1 MKLSTLF
8 LLCTGAAGV
17 VFGDVPKAFVE
28 YVEANDQLTYINTG
42 VTVNPKRTRMLVTLA
57 MNSVKEGDVAVFGR
71 GNSWGNANSAFVLM
85 QSGKFRLDYLGNQET
100 KIDCTADTIYTF
112 DLCNNMG
119 MVNGVSYSTTA
130 WKTDGDSNQAAYLF
144 NFNNNGS
151 LHTGAKMKLYAASI
165 WKDGE
170 TLSGRYVPCID
181 DSGQPAVYDLVTQTI
196 IYPLSKDTSK
206 APALMAAAT
215 PNADYRVSDGKVQC
229 RVLLSVSG
237 KGGTVDSPAEQWMNL
252 NSTVMLTATPDAGN
266 KAVWTVK
273 DEYGNTTMS
282 SGNTLQY
289 EVTPVRASISVSF
302 APESAVATAAELYAA
317 IEAAEEGDTIYMSA
331 GEFIL
336 TKTLTL
342 DKNVKIVGAG
352 ADQTVIKMPTMAK
365 FLSVDINH
373 EDALLD
379 GVALTGI
386 YFKAKPTVAADDG
399 CYNKDGVWKSPIC
412 VKVQKGT
419 FKNSVIR
426 DNYAT
431 LQYGTGIW
439 LWMSGGRAENV
450 KILDNYYNRTGNNVI
465 GYVAYMK
472 GDAVME
478 NCEIARNGC
487 PWEENGCVH
496 MIDSAQLLHCDVHD
510 NDGKAATYHGGIY
523 MNSATVLVDGCRVYG
538 NNNGVYLGGGTLR
551 NSLIYANRTKLVA
564 NDATC
569 YYAGVRQAWG
579 TMQNCTIYGNVSPG
593 DASGVGGL
601 HMTGGTAEN
610 NIIYGN
616 GGVLVTGG
624 TFNNNLTDADVGR
637 GTNNIVGDP
646 AFVDAANGDFRLG
659 VGSLAI
665 GAGKTIAAV
674 TNDFAGVERPQG
686 AAYDIGAYE
695 RPAATELACGIA
707 VSQKDW
713 KLGAEPTVS
722 AKVEGTADDVTYQW
736 FVDGAEIADTS
747 ATPSLGALA
756 VGSHTVKLVVMA
768 GGQSAEF
775 TMADAVN
782 VQPIETYVST
792 EGSDTFPYDTADKAA
807 RSVADALA
815 AVYKGADEPGTV
827 NVAAGTYY
835 IDKTLVVNQPV
846 TIVGAGP
853 DATTISGGKMTDTF
867 MRGMNLGNAAATV
880 KDLSFVG
887 CTNVVRGSG
896 VYMSAGTLDNVRVAW
911 HRQNPNGNDER
922 WGAGLYLTGGTV
934 TNSVIEHNYFNA
946 SYHGSSGIGIYMT
959 GGLVTECD
967 ICHNWMA
974 RTQHNG
980 IGIRA
985 TGGTVRGCRIFDNY
999 SSGANNSAGSSG
1011 QGNVSSGHGVN
1022 MSGDNSVVENCL
1034 IYSNGWN
1041 GVMMTGGTLRNCA
1054 VFGHRQGTMDYFA
1067 GVNITKGLIVNCTI
1081 TDNYAAGDSDGKSGL
1096 WATGGTIV
1104 NTIIYNNGTA
1114 TLGSCK
1120 VSGCTFKTNITDM
1133 VVSEGGFVQD
1143 PKFVNPTCDFHLQ
1156 TGSPAIDKGAPL
1168 VGYDLEGTERPQR
1181 DGWDIGCYELL
1192 PSTEKSVTIASDV
1205 VEGPSGMEIVARAKL
1220 ENITGDIVYR
1230 WTLKN
1235 AAGETVKS
1243 GGEAIFSYT
1252 VSTAGGYS
1260 LELEV
1265 EAGGVTYAAKEAQ
1278 PYMVKPSEV
1287 FVSPDGSDTAPYD
1300 TPAKATTNVNAALA
1314 ALWQSADA
1322 TSVLH
1327 IAEGTYY
1334 LTDQLMLSTPVR
1346 VLGEGRDVT
1355 VLNGSRIPVT
1365 TRGLTMTHAN
1375 AVVRDLT
1382 LAGISN
1388 DLYGVGSAVRQ
1399 EDGLLANVR
1408 ITKTTINNLGHLGSF
1423 SAQAGSLYLSGG
1435 VATNLFIDGATTAN
1449 SYGSTR
1455 GLGAYI
1461 TGGLL
1466 TDSIVCSNGLNRG
1479 ECFGHGVYMQGGTL
1493 RRTKIFD
1500 CAAAI
1505 ASDTRGV
1512 GLTLHNEGGGNP
1524 VAEDVEVC
1532 GCTHAVYMNKG
1543 ELRNVLVTGGWT
1555 TRDDFAGGLTMEGG
1569 TAVNCT
1575 LAGSTNSA
1583 KDQQGD
1589 LKMTSGTLVNSIAV
1603 SATVTGGVQRNN
1615 CLNEPVAFKPDYR
1628 LRGSAANCIDKGD
1641 NSVWDGIAEPT
1652 DLRGNPRIDRI
1663 NKTVD
1668 LGCFEWSSV
1677 GFKLFVR

>member
-17 VFGDVPKAFVE
+17 VFGDAPKAFVE

-85 QSGKFRLDYLGNQET
+85 QSGKFRLDYLGNQAT

-130 WKTDGDSNQAAYLF
+130 GKTDGDSNQAAYLF

-151 LHTGAKMKLYAASI
+151 LHTGAKMKLYAAAI

-170 TLSGRYVPCID
+170 KLSGRYVPCID
-181 DSGQPAVYDLVTQTI
+181 DSDQPAVYDLVTQTI
-196 IYPLSKDTSK
+196 IYPLSKKTD
-206 APALMAAAT
+206 ADPALMAAAT

-229 RVLLSVSG
+229 RVLLSVSA
-237 KGGTVDSPAEQWMNL
+237 KGGKVNSPAEQWVDL
-252 NSTVMLTATPDAGN
+252 NSTVTLTATPDAGN
-266 KAVWTVK
+266 KAVWMVK
-273 DEYGNTTMS
+273 DECGNTTMS

-331 GEFIL
+331 GEFVL
-336 TKTLTL
+336 TKTLVL
-342 DKNVKIVGAG
+342 NKNVKIVGAG
-352 ADQTVIKMPTMAK
+352 ADKTVIKMPAMAK

-386 YFKAKPTVAADDG
+386 YFTAKPTVAADDG
-399 CYNKDGVWKSPIC
+399 CYNQYGQWQSPIC

-419 FKNSVIR
+419 FKDSVIR

-431 LQYGTGIW
+431 LQYGTGPW
-439 LWMSGGRAENV
+439 LYMTGGRAENV
-450 KILDNYYNRTGNNVI
+450 KILDNYYNRTGNTVF
-465 GYVAYMK
+465 GYAVYMK

-487 PWEENGCVH
+487 PGEESGCVY

-510 NDGKAATYHGGIY
+510 NDGKAANYHGGIY
-523 MNSATVLVDGCRVYG
+523 MFSANVLVDGCRVYG
-538 NNNGVYLGGGTLR
+538 NNNGVYLGSGTLR

-564 NDATC
+564 NDAAC
-569 YYAGVRQAWG
+569 YYAGVRQASG

-624 TFNNNLTDADVGR
+624 AFNNNLTDVAVER
-637 GTNNIVGDP
+637 GSDNIVGNP

-659 VGSLAI
+659 VGSLALS
-665 GAGKTIAAV
+665 AGKAIASV

-707 VSQKDW
+707 VSQTDW

-722 AKVEGTADDVTYQW
+722 AKVEGTADDVTYRW

-756 VGSHTVKLVVMA
+756 AGSHAVKLVVTA
-768 GGQSAEF
+768 GGQSVEF

-827 NVAAGTYY
+827 HVAAGTYY
-835 IDKTLVVNQPV
+835 LDGTLVVNQPV
-846 TIVGAGP
+846 TIVGAGR

-880 KDLSFVG
+880 KDLSLVG
-887 CTNVVRGSG
+887 CTNVVRGTG
-896 VYMSAGTLDNVRVAW
+896 MYMSAGTLANVRVAW

-934 TNSVIEHNYFNA
+934 TNSVLERNYFEA
-946 SYHGSSGIGIYMT
+946 SYHGTRGGGVYMT
-959 GGLVTECD
+959 GGLVVDCD

-974 RTQHNG
+974 RWQHNG
-980 IGIRA
+980 LGVCMS
-985 TGGTVRGCRIFDNY
+985 GGTVRGCRIFNNY
-999 SSGANNSAGSSG
+999 STANGVGGSGA
-1011 QGNVSSGHGVN
+1011 GNCASGHGIN
-1022 MSGDNSVVENCL
+1022 MSGANSVVENCL

-1054 VFGHRQGTMDYFA
+1054 VFGHRQCTADYFA
-1067 GVNITKGLIVNCTI
+1067 GVNITQGLMVNCTI
-1081 TDNYAAGDSDGKSGL
+1081 TDNSAAGDSNGKSGL
-1096 WATGGTIV
+1096 WQTGGTVV
-1104 NTIIYNNGTA
+1104 NTIVYNNGKPE
-1114 TLGSCK
+1114 LGSCQ
-1120 VSGCTFKTNITDM
+1120 VSGGTFKTNITDK
-1133 VVSEGGFVQD
+1133 VGSEGGYVMD
-1143 PKFVNPTCDFHLQ
+1143 PKFADPEHNDYHLL
-1156 TGSPAIDKGAPL
+1156 TGSPAVDKAAPL
-1168 VGYDLEGTERPQR
+1168 VAYDLEGTVRPQR

-1205 VEGPSGMEIVARAKL
+1205 VEGATGMEISATAKL

-1243 GGEAIFSYT
+1243 GDGATFSYT
-1252 VSTAGGYS
+1252 VMTAGGYS

-1265 EAGGVTYAAKEAQ
+1265 ESDGVTYAATEAQ
-1278 PYMVKPSEV
+1278 PYTVKPAEV
-1287 FVSPDGSDTAPYD
+1287 FVSLNGSDTEPYD
-1300 TPAKATTNVNAALA
+1300 TPEKATTNVNAALA
-1314 ALWQSADA
+1314 ALWQSEYA

-1355 VLNGSRIPVT
+1355 VLNGSRIPVM
-1365 TRGLTMTHAN
+1365 TRGLTMTHAD

-1382 LAGISN
+1382 LAGITN

-1399 EDGLLANVR
+1399 EKGLLANVR
-1408 ITKTTINNLGHLGSF
+1408 ITKTMINNLGHLGSIP
-1423 SAQAGSLYLSGG
+1423 AQAGSLYLSGG

-1505 ASDTRGV
+1505 AYDTRGA
-1512 GLTLHNEGGGNP
+1512 GLALHSDGGGNP

-1555 TRDDFAGGLTMEGG
+1555 TLDDFAGGLTMEGG

-1668 LGCFEWSSV
+1668 LGCFEWLPV